1 NWDPKGQTTISDD
14 EVIREERPA
23 KMYTFKYSTDF
34 PFPIATTR
42 PETKLGDTAVAV
54 HPDDKRYQEYVGNK
68 YSFEFAGEPVT
79 VKIVADEH
87 VDPEFGVGALGV
99 TPAHS
104 IADFEIAE
112 RHNLPIKQIIN
123 EYGKMMVGMEGVKDL
138 KVEQAREKVV
148 DWLRVKGLLIETED
162 IVQNV
167 GTAERTGAVIEPLPK
182 LQWWIDVNK
191 KIRLPYSNING
202 VTTGDE
208 VSLKELMLKVVNNGQ
223 VNILPD
229 RFEKIYTHWI
239 ENLRD
244 WNISRQ
250 IWFGHRVPVW
260 YDNNGNVH
268 VPEEKKVHFV
278 RHGQSE
284 DNAARLFGRPDSPLT
299 DVGREQARETGKK
312 IKALGTD
319 IPKIYSSPYPR
330 ALETAE
336 IIAPEIGYT
345 DEIEIIEDLQE
356 INQGSMA
363 GTPLLPIKERL
374 PHVLSEKNDGEKHSE
389 LIERVERL
397 RDFIKHNVPNDAL
410 MVGHTGFLTSFFSII
425 DGKRSLAE
433 LSYADEHHRFDN
445 AQIKSKTFIVEP
457 QGENLTQDEDTLDTW
472 FSSGLWTF
480 STLGWPNTDANDFNT
495 YHPTDVLE
503 TGHDIIFF
511 WVARMI
517 LMTTYLI
524 GDVPFKTVYLHGL
537 VRDAQGR
544 KMSKSLGNI
553 VDPVE
558 LIEKYGTDALRM
570 ALIVGNGPGND
581 VNLDENKIKAYKK
594 FANKIW
600 NITRFVLSETKG
612 VDMTSRYVSRDEE
625 LIVTQRALIDDVTTE
640 MNEFKYYLVLEKL
653 YHYVWHTFADEILE
667 ESKDIFTNGSPEDV
681 ASRKRFLRAS
691 LVTILKVLH
700 PFMPFITEEIW
711 QEVKSE
717 NERDILMTSL
727 WPTL

>member
-1 NWDPKGQTTISDD
+1 
-14 EVIREERPA
+14 
-23 KMYTFKYSTDF
+23 
-34 PFPIATTR
+34 
-42 PETKLGDTAVAV
+42 
-54 HPDDKRYQEYVGNK
+54 
-68 YSFEFAGEPVT
+68 
-79 VKIVADEH
+79 IVADEH
-87 VDPEFGVGALGV
+87 VDTEFGVGALGV

-112 RHNLPIKQIIN
+112 RHDLPIKQIIN
-123 EYGKMMVGMEGVKDL
+123 EYGKMMVGMEGVKGL

-148 DWLRVKGLLIETED
+148 DWLRVKALLIETED
-162 IVQNV
+162 IIQNV

-202 VTTGDE
+202 VNAGDE
-208 VSLKELMLKVVNNGQ
+208 VSLKELMLKVVDSGQ

-260 YDNNGNVH
+260 YRNGEIYV
-268 VPEEKKVHFV
+268 
-278 RHGQSE
+278 
-284 DNAARLFGRPDSPLT
+284 
-299 DVGREQARETGKK
+299 DVQ
-312 IKALGTD
+312 
-319 IPKIYSSPYPR
+319 
-330 ALETAE
+330 
-336 IIAPEIGYT
+336 APE
-345 DEIEIIEDLQE
+345 
-356 INQGSMA
+356 
-363 GTPLLPIKERL
+363 
-374 PHVLSEKNDGEKHSE
+374 GEGW
-389 LIERVERL
+389 V
-397 RDFIKHNVPNDAL
+397 
-410 MVGHTGFLTSFFSII
+410 
-425 DGKRSLAE
+425 
-433 LSYADEHHRFDN
+433 
-445 AQIKSKTFIVEP
+445 
-457 QGENLTQDEDTLDTW
+457 QDEDTLDTW

-517 LMTTYLI
+517 LMTTYLV
-524 GDVPFKTVYLHGL
+524 GEVPFKTVYLHGL

-553 VDPVE
+553 VDPVA
-558 LIEKYGTDALRM
+558 LIKKYGTDALRM

-600 NITRFVLSETKG
+600 NITRFVLSETE
-612 VDMTSRYVSRDEE
+612 DINITSGYTSRDEE
-625 LIVTQRALIDDVTTE
+625 LIVVQRTLIDEVTTE
-640 MNEFKYYLVLEKL
+640 MNEFKYYLVSEKL

-667 ESKDIFTNGSPEDV
+667 ESKGIFTNGSPEDV
-681 ASRKRFLRAS
+681 ASRKRFLRES
-691 LVTILKVLH
+691 LITILKVLH

-711 QEVKSE
+711 QEVKSD
-717 NERDILMTSL
+717 NERDILMTAL